1 MTANLYKA
9 QLHEAGLASTR
20 AVAITE
26 AISEFHKAFAACD
39 LTNRNIV
46 RDLFGNLTVDQMIT
60 DFAKTED
67 LNKEIFDQDAE
78 PLEDR
83 IYSIVKE
90 RIEEDIPYQV
100 GEAIKE
106 EDIPGWVGEVIREYF
121 QKFDFSSY
129 VDDYIEAKID
139 RILEGPVHDKV
150 QESLHNV
157 KLVIADE

>member
-1 MTANLYKA
+1 MTANLYKT

-26 AISEFHKAFAACD
+26 AISELHKAFAACD

-90 RIEEDIPYQV
+90 RIEENVYYQV
-100 GEAIKE
+100 GAAMKE
-106 EDIPGWVGEVIREYF
+106 HF
-121 QKFDFSSY
+121 QKTDFSEY
-129 VDDYIEAKID
+129 IDDYIEAKID

-150 QESLHNV
+150 QESLPNL

>member
-1 MTANLYKA
+1 MTAELYKFKLD
-9 QLHEAGLASTR
+9 QAGMASTR
-20 AVAITE
+20 AG
-26 AISEFHKAFAACD
+26 AISELHKAFAACD

-100 GEAIKE
+100 GE
-106 EDIPGWVGEVIREYF
+106 VIREYF

-139 RILEGPVHDKV
+139 RILEGPVQDKV

>member
-26 AISEFHKAFAACD
+26 AISELHKAFAACD

-83 IYSIVKE
+83 IYFMVKE
-90 RIEEDIPYQV
+90 RIEEDIHYRV
-100 GEAIKE
+100 LAAMKE
-106 EDIPGWVGEVIREYF
+106 HIENY
-121 QKFDFSSY
+121 DFSSY
-129 VDDYIEAKID
+129 VEDFLKE
-139 RILEGPVHDKV
+139 PVSRMV
-150 QESLHNV
+150 QDLLQNV
-157 KLVIADE
+157 NLVIADE

>member
-26 AISEFHKAFAACD
+26 AISELHKAFAACD

-83 IYSIVKE
+83 IYFMVKE
-90 RIEEDIPYQV
+90 RIEEDIHYRV
-100 GEAIKE
+100 LAAMKE
-106 EDIPGWVGEVIREYF
+106 HIENY
-121 QKFDFSSY
+121 DFSSY
-129 VDDYIEAKID
+129 VEDFLKE
-139 RILEGPVHDKV
+139 PVYRMV
-150 QESLHNV
+150 QDLLQNV
-157 KLVIADE
+157 NLVIEKK

>member
-26 AISEFHKAFAACD
+26 AISELHKAFAACD

-60 DFAKTED
+60 DFARTED

-83 IYSIVKE
+83 IYFMVKE
-90 RIEEDIPYQV
+90 RMDEEVPYQV
-100 GEAIKE
+100 LAAMKE
-106 EDIPGWVGEVIREYF
+106 HF
-121 QKFDFSSY
+121 QKFDFSEY
-129 VDDYIEAKID
+129 IDDYIEAKMD
-139 RILEGPVHDKV
+139 RILEGPVEDSV
-150 QESLHNV
+150 RAALRNV
-157 KLVIADE
+157 KLVIENE

>member
-1 MTANLYKA
+1 MTAELYKFKLD
-9 QLHEAGLASTR
+9 QAGMASTR
-20 AVAITE
+20 AGAITQ
-26 AISEFHKAFAACD
+26 AISELHKAFAACD
-39 LTNRNIV
+39 VTNRNIV

-100 GEAIKE
+100 GE
-106 EDIPGWVGEVIREYF
+106 VIREYF

>member
-26 AISEFHKAFAACD
+26 AISELHKAFAACD
-39 LTNRNIV
+39 LTNRSIV

-83 IYSIVKE
+83 IYFMVKE
-90 RIEEDIPYQV
+90 RIEEDIHYRV
-100 GEAIKE
+100 LAAMKE
-106 EDIPGWVGEVIREYF
+106 HIENY
-121 QKFDFSSY
+121 DFSSY
-129 VDDYIEAKID
+129 VEDFLKE
-139 RILEGPVHDKV
+139 PVSRMV
-150 QESLHNV
+150 QDLLQNV
-157 KLVIADE
+157 NLVIPNE

>member
-1 MTANLYKA
+1 MTAELYKFKLG
-9 QLHEAGLASTR
+9 QAGMASTR
-20 AVAITE
+20 AGAITQ
-26 AISEFHKAFAACD
+26 AISELHKAFAACD
-39 LTNRNIV
+39 VTNRNIV

-100 GEAIKE
+100 GE
-106 EDIPGWVGEVIREYF
+106 VIREYF

-139 RILEGPVHDKV
+139 RILEGPVFEGPLYDIV